1 MGENIIRLVRETD
14 TVEIL
19 KIYEPYIKDTAITFE
34 CEVPSVEEFRNRI
47 QDISIDYPYLVCLI
61 DGNIVGYAYAD
72 RQMERAAYQWNAEL
86 SVYID
91 KSYLRFGIGKALY
104 TCLIEILKL
113 QNVQNVYG
121 GVTAPNPNS
130 EKLHEYFGFQ
140 KLGTYHN
147 TGYKCEA
154 WHDVMWFEKSIGEHE
169 LEPKSF
175 LSIKEIDEIVIEGIM
190 DKCYSMIKSV

>member
-1 MGENIIRLVRETD
+1 MGESIIRLVRETD